1 MGSSSSSTLP
11 HRTVAL
17 FALWLFLSESYTVP
31 HMALGLIV
39 AFGVAWLNSGG
50 LSRSDYKVHW
60 VRVLAYGPWLFSR
73 ILASG
78 VHLSYLI
85 LHPSLP
91 IDPKVF
97 RYNTRL
103 ESETAVAIL
112 GNSITLTPGTVT
124 VEASSDELVVHAMD
138 EESTLDVTSLRLEN
152 KIAGLFAGRNTQ

>member
-1 MGSSSSSTLP
+1 MNASSTSTLP

-17 FALWLFLSESYTVP
+17 FALWLFLSESYILV
-31 HMALGLIV
+31 HMAVGLV
-39 AFGVAWLNSGG
+39 AAFGVALLNTGG
-50 LSRSDYKVHW
+50 LSRPEYKLRW
-60 VRVLAYGPWLFSR
+60 VNTLVYAPWLFGR

-85 LHPSLP
+85 LHPRLP

-97 RYNTRL
+97 RYSTRL
-103 ESETAVAIL
+103 KSETAVAIL

-124 VEASSDELVVHAMD
+124 IEADSDELVVHAMD

-152 KIAGLFAGRNTQ
+152 KVAGLFAGRNTQ